1 MHSKSEYDRLRG
13 ESKDFAGV
21 DLDDY
26 VECTAGG
33 RLALRP
39 GKEKALYQVSKRPSV
54 YRQER
59 VMAETVERL
68 TAASL
73 QVISKIPG
81 FLSTL
86 GRWLRNSAGYVH
98 EEDESPLDIIA
109 IKLASRLDL
118 SQFEKVPAA
127 LRTSLTSMSRSS
139 KVHTWMRNPAMA
151 LLTQLP
157 EVSQKVAG
165 PKAHT

>member
-1 MHSKSEYDRLRG
+1 MSDSEYDKLRG

-33 RLALRP
+33 RQALRP
-39 GKEKALYQVSKRPSV
+39 GKEKALYQVSKRPTV

-59 VMAETVERL
+59 VLAETMERL
-68 TAASL
+68 TTASL
-73 QVISKIPG
+73 QVMSKIPG

-86 GRWLRNSAGYVH
+86 ARWLRTSAGYVH
-98 EEDESPLDIIA
+98 EEDDTPLDIIA
-109 IKLASRLDL
+109 VKLASRLDL
-118 SQFEKVPAA
+118 SQFEKVPAT

-139 KVHTWMRNPAMA
+139 VVHTWMRNAAMA

-165 PKAHT
+165 PKAQT

>member
-1 MHSKSEYDRLRG
+1 MTGCG
-13 ESKDFAGV
+13 EKVKGSPVSTLMITSNALLG
-21 DLDDY
+21 
-26 VECTAGG
+26 
-33 RLALRP
+33 ALRP

-59 VMAETVERL
+59 VMAETMERL

-86 GRWLRNSAGYVH
+86 GRWLKNSAGYVH
-98 EEDESPLDIIA
+98 EEDESPLHIIA
-109 IKLASRLDL
+109 IKLAFRPDL

-127 LRTSLTSMSRSS
+127 LRTS
-139 KVHTWMRNPAMA
+139 
-151 LLTQLP
+151 
-157 EVSQKVAG
+157 
-165 PKAHT
+165 